1 MIKKQILFNNDT
13 HLFDIYDVIYA
24 YCVKKYSMG
33 SFSVKENNL
42 TIKVFG
48 DGLLMFE
55 ILKIQT
61 ETVDYFHLIFG
72 EERTTQPETLDGIK
86 KLLLN

>member
-1 MIKKQILFNNDT
+1 MSKKEILFNNDT

-33 SFSVKENNL
+33 FFSIKENDL
-42 TIKVFG
+42 TIKIFG

-61 ETVDYFHLIFG
+61 ETELYFHLIFG
-72 EERTTQPETLDGIK
+72 EERTIQPETLNGIK
-86 KLLLN
+86 KLLLK